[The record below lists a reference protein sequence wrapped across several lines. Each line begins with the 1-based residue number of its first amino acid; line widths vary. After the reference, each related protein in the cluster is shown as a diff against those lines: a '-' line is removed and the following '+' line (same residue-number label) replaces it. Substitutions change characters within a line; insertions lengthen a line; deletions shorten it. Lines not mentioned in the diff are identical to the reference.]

1 MSGAGLR
8 ARFALERPGFR
19 LEAAFEAPPRGV
31 TALFGPSGS
40 GKTTALRCV
49 AGLER
54 APEGYLEVGGAV
66 WQDEKAGVFRPPHRR
81 GVGYVFQEAALLP
94 HRTVAGNLA
103 YGYRRAR
110 GPRRLDW
117 AEVVE
122 LLGLEPLLERRPA
135 GLSGGER
142 QRVAIGRA
150 LLANPVLL
158 LLDEPLSALDRA
170 AKAEILP
177 YLERLRDRLAIPVLL
192 VSHAMDEVARL
203 ADHLV
208 LLEGGRVQG
217 AAPLAEMA
225 TRLDLPMAHGE
236 SAEAVVEA
244 RVAGHEPEYGLTV
257 LHFPGGRLTVP
268 ALDRPPEAPV
278 RVRIR
283 ARDVSLTRHPPRET
297 SILNVLTARVADMQE
312 EGTEGVMVRLK
323 AGGVPLLARITRKSR
338 DSLALEPG
346 MEIHAQIKGIALA
359 D

>member
-1 MSGAGLR
+1 MTEAALK
-8 ARFALERPGFR
+8 ARFALDRPDFH
-19 LEAAFEAPPRGV
+19 LEAAFEAPPGGV

-40 GKTTALRCV
+40 GKTTLLRCV

-54 APEGYLEVGGAV
+54 APEGYLEVGGTV
-66 WQDEKAGVFRPPHRR
+66 WQDEDAGLFRPPHRR

-94 HRTVAGNLA
+94 HRTVTGNLA

-110 GPRRLDW
+110 GPRRLAW
-117 AEVVE
+117 GEVID

-150 LLANPVLL
+150 LLAGPNLL

-177 YLERLRDRLAIPVLL
+177 YLERLRDRLALPVLL
-192 VSHAMDEVARL
+192 VSHAVDEVARL

-208 LLEGGRVQG
+208 LLEAGHVQG
-217 AAPLAEMA
+217 TGPLAEMA
-225 TRLDLPMAHGE
+225 TRLDLPLAHGE
-236 SAEAVVEA
+236 PAEAVVEA
-244 RVAGHEPEYGLTV
+244 RVAGHEPGYGLTS
-257 LHFPGGRLTVP
+257 LSFPGGRLSVP
-268 ALDRPPEAPV
+268 ALDRPPDAPV

-283 ARDVSLTRHPPRET
+283 ARDVSLTRQPPRET
-297 SILNVLTARVADMQE
+297 SILNVLTARVADMRE
-312 EGTEGVMVRLK
+312 EGAEGVMVRLE
-323 AGGVPLLARITRKSR
+323 AGGAPLLARITRKSR
-338 DSLALEPG
+338 DALGLEPG
-346 MEIHAQIKGIALA
+346 MEVFAQIKGIALA